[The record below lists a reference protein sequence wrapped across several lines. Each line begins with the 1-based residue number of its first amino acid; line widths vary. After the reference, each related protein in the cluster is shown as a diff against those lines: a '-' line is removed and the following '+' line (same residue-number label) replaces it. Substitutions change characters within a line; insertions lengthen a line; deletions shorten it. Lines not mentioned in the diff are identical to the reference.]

1 MDELMSM
8 MNQLADGE
16 TAQVAQSVQ
25 EIMQE
30 SIVPAVAAVVLGLV
44 ICFFGLK
51 LIRVLA
57 AITGICIGAVAG
69 AALALVFGLQGTA
82 VLAASAVGAVLF
94 ACLGAILRRVGG
106 FLFIWV
112 LTAGVLEWFLAPGT
126 VPFHLICLGVGL
138 VIAVITAILMDPI
151 IIVLSS
157 VGGGIVAGL
166 AVSALPG
173 LDLNILLTYG
183 ICAVLAILGIVVQ
196 FMMKSREVGKKEKR
210 YSESVKEEKSVE
222 TEVEKARM
230 LLEDDPADLETN
242 LETDLEA
249 DREPEEK
256 TEEK

>member
-69 AALALVFGLQGTA
+69 AALAFVFGLQGT
-82 VLAASAVGAVLF
+82 VILAAAAVGAVLV

-106 FLFIWV
+106 FLFMWG
-112 LTAGVLEWFLAPGT
+112 LTAGVLEWILAPGT

-166 AVSALPG
+166 AVSALP
-173 LDLNILLTYG
+173 
-183 ICAVLAILGIVVQ
+183 
-196 FMMKSREVGKKEKR
+196 
-210 YSESVKEEKSVE
+210 
-222 TEVEKARM
+222 
-230 LLEDDPADLETN
+230 
-242 LETDLEA
+242 
-249 DREPEEK
+249 
-256 TEEK
+256 